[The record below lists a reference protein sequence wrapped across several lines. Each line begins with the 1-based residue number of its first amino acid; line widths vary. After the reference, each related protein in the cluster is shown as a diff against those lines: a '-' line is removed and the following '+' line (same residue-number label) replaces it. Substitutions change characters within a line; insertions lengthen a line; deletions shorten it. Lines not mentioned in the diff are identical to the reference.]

1 MDIIEWIFFDIG
13 GVLIGDD
20 YTENWRIEN
29 VLGISQKYIPELT
42 RNDVYK
48 ALPLASAIN
57 DDLSKNLFTVLLK
70 DPGLVREASE
80 EIYKRY
86 KLVDYFKNSPIK
98 DNAHLVIEELSKKYK
113 LGIIANQNVV
123 IKQKLQDLLQF
134 FTYSGVSDDHGL
146 IKPDPK
152 YFEAVFQLT
161 GANPKLSIMIDDNI
175 ERSLVPA
182 KKFGMT
188 TVWFKNYE
196 RDDIPLN
203 VVDYTI
209 TELKGLLKIF

>member
-1 MDIIEWIFFDIG
+1 MDIFRYWWG
-13 GVLIGDD
+13 LIGDH

-29 VLGISQKYIPELT
+29 VLGISQKYISELT
-42 RNDVYK
+42 WNDVYK

-70 DPGLVREASE
+70 DPGLVHKASE

-86 KLVDYFKNSPIK
+86 KEVDYFKSSPIK

-134 FTYSGVSDDHGL
+134 FTYGGVSDDHGL

-209 TELKGLLKIF
+209 TELKDLLKIF